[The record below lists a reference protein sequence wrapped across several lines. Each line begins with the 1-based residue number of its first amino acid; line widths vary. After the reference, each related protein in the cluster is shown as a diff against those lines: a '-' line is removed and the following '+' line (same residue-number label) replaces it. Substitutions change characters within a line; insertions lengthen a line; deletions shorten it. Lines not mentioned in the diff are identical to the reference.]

1 MANHNRL
8 SKRFGALATGFRD
21 DPFISTRL
29 RLTLFY
35 VGAVTGLILLSSVVV
50 YIFFANNIYSNQE
63 GDFATNQFQRQV
75 LQTQLQRLREIT
87 IIADLGMLLLSG
99 MSGWWLAGRTLRPIR
114 EMVNSQRN
122 FVASASHDLRTP
134 LATIRTNTD
143 LALRKLSAK
152 DSMREFHEVNLMAVS
167 SLDQLTEELLWRVRS
182 EGAGHRQIKQPV
194 GLVRLTD
201 DIIAHLRLYA
211 AGAKIKLRFKKPVK
225 EVVVTGAAADL
236 RRALTNIVK
245 NAVDYSPRGG
255 VVTISLSHVDK
266 LAKWTCEDQG
276 IGIEA
281 ADLPH
286 IFKRYY
292 RGSIKQPGA
301 QTPGSG
307 LGLTITKTIIES
319 HGGSV
324 RAESMVGKGTTIF
337 VTLPIQPASS

>member
-1 MANHNRL
+1 MTNHNRL

-21 DPFISTRL
+21 DPFTSTRL

-35 VGAVTGLILLSSVVV
+35 VGTVTGLILLSSVIV

-87 IIADLGMLLLSG
+87 IIADLSMLLLSG
-99 MSGWWLAGRTLRPIR
+99 ASGWWLAGRTLRPIR

-134 LATIRTNTD
+134 LAIIRTNTD
-143 LALRKLSAK
+143 LALRKLPAK
-152 DSMREFHEVNLMAVS
+152 DPMREFHEVNLMAVS

-182 EGAGHRQIKQPV
+182 EGAGQRQIKQPV
-194 GLVRLTD
+194 GLAQLTD

-211 AGAKIKLRFKKPVK
+211 ADSKIKLRFKKPVK
-225 EVVVTGAAADL
+225 EVVVTGAETDL

-245 NAVDYSPRGG
+245 NAIDYSPRGG
-255 VVTISLSHVDK
+255 VVKISLSRTDR
-266 LAKWTCEDQG
+266 LAEWTCEDQG
-276 IGIEA
+276 IGIET

-301 QTPGSG
+301 QTSGSG
-307 LGLTITKTIIES
+307 LGLAITKTIIES
-319 HGGSV
+319 HRGLV
-324 RAESMVGKGTTIF
+324 RAESTVGKNTTIS
-337 VTLPIQPASS
+337 VKLPL